1 MEGLDL
7 NIHNYELND
16 LLNLFKLPF
25 HFKEEHLKDAKKI
38 VLKTHPDKSGLD
50 KEYFLFF
57 SQAYKYLLKIHQL
70 RQSSTTT
77 NTDYDK
83 DELWSKEHSVLIDG
97 KIKTMSQEDYTDWFN
112 STFEKMRLKDDSEET
127 GYGDWLKSDD
137 DLVDETVTSTNE
149 MNEYIQNK
157 KKQLRAL
164 VVHNDFQ
171 DMNTSNGGQF
181 DLVREI
187 PGNYGSS
194 MFDKLQFEDVRKAH
208 CESVIPVTEEDFHNR
223 KKYTNIDELNRERTQ
238 DMVQNNDR
246 WLSSHE
252 SRLKESNS
260 QDEDINIQRAYKLMN
275 QDEMIRENHE
285 KFWSDMKRIK
295 N

>member
-25 HFKEEHLKDAKKI
+25 HFEESHLKEAKKM

-57 SQAYKYLLKIHQL
+57 SQAYKYLLKIYSL

-77 NTDYDK
+77 NTEYEK
-83 DELWSKEHSVLIDG
+83 DDLWENEHNVLIDG
-97 KIKTMSQEDYTDWFN
+97 KISSMDQKDYNKWFN
-112 STFEKMRLKDDSEET
+112 ETFEKMKMKDDVEET
-127 GYGDWLKSDD
+127 GYGDWLKSNDD
-137 DLVDETVTSTNE
+137 IVTDKISNSGE

-157 KKQLRAL
+157 KQELRAL

-171 DMNTSNGGQF
+171 DSVNGRG
-181 DLVREI
+181 DNLIREV
-187 PGNYGSS
+187 PENYGSG
-194 MFDKLQFEDVRKAH
+194 MFDKLQFEDLRKAH
-208 CESVIPVTEEDFHNR
+208 VESVIPVTDEDFHNR
-223 KKYTNIDELNRERTQ
+223 KKYATVDELNRARTQ
-238 DMVQNNDR
+238 DSVANEKE
-246 WLSSHE
+246 WFSSHE
-252 SRLKESNS
+252 DKLNNLKTA
-260 QDEDINIQRAYKLMN
+260 DEDINIRRAYKLLN
-275 QDEMIRENHE
+275 QDEQARENYN
-285 KFWSDMKRIK
+285 KFWSDLKRLE